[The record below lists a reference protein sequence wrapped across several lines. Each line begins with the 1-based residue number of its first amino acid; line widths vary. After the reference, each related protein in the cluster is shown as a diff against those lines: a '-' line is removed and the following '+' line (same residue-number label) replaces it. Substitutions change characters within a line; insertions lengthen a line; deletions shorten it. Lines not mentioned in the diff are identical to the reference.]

1 MSEYIYVSA
10 VPIEARCVRSQ
21 IPLDHPESSDMC
33 TGLNSGPLSR
43 TVGILNC
50 RAISLTSPLVVFL
63 KDYIIKLL
71 QLYIKRKL
79 PIDKELSENTIK
91 P

>member
-1 MSEYIYVSA
+1 MSEYIHVGA
-10 VPIEARCVRSQ
+10 VPIGARCVRSQ
-21 IPLDHPESSDMC
+21 IPLDHCESPGMW
-33 TGLNSGPLSR
+33 TGLYSGPLSR
-43 TVGILNC
+43 TVGINC
-50 RAISLTSPLVVFL
+50 QAISFTNAIVVFH

>member
-1 MSEYIYVSA
+1 MSEYIHVGA
-10 VPIEARCVRSQ
+10 VHIGARCVRSQ
-21 IPLDHPESSDMC
+21 IPLDHCESPSMW
-33 TGLNSGPLSR
+33 TGLYSGPLSR

-50 RAISLTSPLVVFL
+50 RAISLTNPLVVFH

-79 PIDKELSENTIK
+79 PIDK
-91 P
+91 

>member
-10 VPIEARCVRSQ
+10 VPIGARCVRSQ
-21 IPLDHPESSDMC
+21 IPLDHHESSGMC

-63 KDYIIKLL
+63 KDYILKLL
-71 QLYIKRKL
+71 QLYIKSKL